1 MSCKCPVPGI
11 LDRDDGKDDRED
23 DGEDGKDDGDRDLS
37 S

>member
-11 LDRDDGKDDRED
+11 LDCDDGKD
-23 DGEDGKDDGDRDLS
+23 DGEDGKDDGEDDGDRDLS

>member
-11 LDRDDGKDDRED
+11 LDRDDGKDDGD
-23 DGEDGKDDGDRDLS
+23 DGKDDGEDDRDVS